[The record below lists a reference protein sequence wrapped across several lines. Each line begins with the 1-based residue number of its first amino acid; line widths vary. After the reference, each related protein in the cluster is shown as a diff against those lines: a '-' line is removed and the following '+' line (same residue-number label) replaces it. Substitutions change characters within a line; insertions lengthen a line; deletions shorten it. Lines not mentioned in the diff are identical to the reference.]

1 MGDLLEF
8 LLVAVPIAAVIGT
21 PIYLFRRK
29 INALG
34 RELAEERGQNTT
46 AQIASEKSALEERV
60 RVLERIVTSRGY
72 TVAEEIEALRSE
84 PSFHANAGVPLDIQ
98 SPLTHSKEPQ
108 S

>member
-8 LLVAVPIAAVIGT
+8 MLVAVPLAAVIGT

-29 INALG
+29 INALKQ
-34 RELAEERGQNTT
+34 ELAEQKGQNHT
-46 AQIASEKSALEERV
+46 AQIVTEKSALEERV

-72 TVAEEIEALRSE
+72 TIAEEIEELRRSPAPDTDSGIPLNLQN
-84 PSFHANAGVPLDIQ
+84 PSTI
-98 SPLTHSKEPQ
+98 KEPH